1 MILEAS
7 SRRLPAEWE
16 PQSGVQLT
24 WPHPDTDWSPRLDA
38 VEPVFAAIG
47 AAIARHES
55 LLVVCQDTDH
65 RTHVLSLLAQAGTD
79 LDRVQL
85 GIARSDDTWA
95 RDHGPI
101 TVIEEG
107 KPVLLD
113 FSFNGW
119 GGKFPAE
126 HDNLLTQ
133 SLAAQGRFGTVPVEE
148 IDLVLEGGSIE
159 SDGAGTIMTTTQ
171 CLLAPT
177 RNPEISREELAE
189 QLMRHLGARRLLWL
203 DHGYLEG
210 DDTDG
215 HIDTLA
221 RFCDR
226 ATIAYVECNDSA
238 DPQYEGLEQMAVELA
253 GFRQST
259 GEPYALVPLPLPAP
273 ILDDE
278 GRRLPATH
286 ANFLVIN
293 DAVLVPVYDDPS
305 DNIALEQL
313 GAAFPGRSVVGID
326 CRELIRQG
334 GSLHCLTMQFPLGV
348 LPH

>member
-1 MILEAS
+1 MTSMPSA
-7 SRRLPAEWE
+7 RRLPAEWE

-24 WPHPDTDWSPRLDA
+24 WPHENTDWGSSLDR

-65 RTHVLSLLAQAGTD
+65 RAHILRQLTETGAD

-85 GIARSDDTWA
+85 GIAPADDTWA
-95 RDHGPI
+95 RDHGAI
-101 TVIEEG
+101 TVLENEQ
-107 KPVLLD
+107 PLLLD
-113 FSFNGW
+113 FIFNGW
-119 GGKFPAE
+119 GGKFPAD
-126 HDNLLTQ
+126 HDNLITRTL
-133 SLAAQGRFGTVPVEE
+133 SSQGRFGTVPVET

-159 SDGAGTIMTTTQ
+159 SDGSGTVMTTSQ
-171 CLLAPT
+171 CLLTPS
-177 RNPEISREELAE
+177 RNAGLSRHDLE
-189 QLMRHLGARRLLWL
+189 QRLREHLGAQRVLWL
-203 DHGYLEG
+203 DHGHLEG

-221 RFCDR
+221 RFCD
-226 ATIAYVECNDSA
+226 AGSIAYVQCDDPA
-238 DPQYEGLEQMAVELA
+238 DAQHAGLRRMAEQLA
-253 GFRQST
+253 GFRQPS
-259 GEPYALVPLPLPAP
+259 GLPYTLIGLPQPAP
-273 ILDDE
+273 ILD
-278 GRRLPATH
+278 GGQRLPATY

-293 DAVLVPVYDDPS
+293 EAVLVPVYDDPA
-305 DNIALEQL
+305 DALALERI

-334 GSLHCLTMQFPLGV
+334 GSLHCLTMQFPAGV